1 MSKEEYIEYLV
12 ENNYI
17 SIATNENLHQP
28 EDMSNL
34 QWFKLAMDVIRLVS
48 NYYYDDEKKCIT
60 DWDEW
65 LNEIFFTIKKETGD
79 I

>member
-1 MSKEEYIEYLV
+1 MSKEEYIDYLV
-12 ENNYI
+12 SENYI
-17 SIATNENLHQP
+17 SIATNEDLHQP